1 MREYVDLVVEFTIGR
16 GIRRQIDAFKQGFSC
31 VFPYDALRAFTSD
44 ELVMVFGKSDEDWCY
59 ESISPLVLAAAN
71 IPALVDCVKA
81 DHGFNIDSRSIR
93 NLLEILN
100 SLSLNDRRTF
110 LQFLT
115 GSPKLPIGGMS
126 PSDSSDLTFRFQEVA
141 TAIHGRL
148 ST

>member
-1 MREYVDLVVEFTIGR
+1 VREYVDLVVEFTIGR

-31 VFPYDALRAFTSD
+31 VFPYDALRAFTAD
-44 ELVMVFGKSDEDWCY
+44 ELVMVFGKSEEDWSY
-59 ESISPLVLAAAN
+59 ESMSPFVLAAAN
-71 IPALVDCVKA
+71 SPALVDCVKA

-93 NLLEILN
+93 NLLEILT

-126 PSDSSDLTFRFQEVA
+126 CLRTRDLMFRLQEV
-141 TAIHGRL
+141 TTSIHGRL